1 MKKIVFSKGA
11 PRPIGPY
18 SQAIQVGN
26 FLFGSG
32 QIAIDPKTGELV
44 SGGIREQTRQVME
57 NIKSIVES
65 AGFTMDDI
73 VYVLVYLKDLAR
85 FQEFNEEYAKYF
97 KDKPPARTTVQ
108 VADLPKGALL
118 EVSFIAYKED

>member
-1 MKKIVFSKGA
+1 MKKVVFSKGA

-26 FLFGSG
+26 LLFGSG